1 MHHTIA
7 WTANASNTTEV
18 DLTPVA
24 DPVIPVT
31 AANHFLPQKDQ
42 PILYIGAASPNLQ
55 RARITT
61 PSLALVTTPFIQPI
75 NQAATFGIPQRL
87 ADYSAQPLML
97 RALEEIAL
105 LVTQTGGAAEFVT
118 GVAGLLYQ
126 FVPPMPGTVWTLRGT
141 SSTAA
146 VARVWTQ
153 LTVTWQNQ
161 LPTATF
167 AVVGN
172 VHFSAN
178 AMASRLI
185 FENQVPRPGSLSI
198 QSLTNFN
205 DRLFDGS
212 SPETLGEWGR
222 FHNYIMPLV
231 EVLCNAADAT
241 HEVYLDIM
249 RVA

>member
-1 MHHTIA
+1 MHHTVA
-7 WTANASNTTEV
+7 WSANASNTAEV

-31 AANHFLPQKDQ
+31 AANHFLPQRDQ

-61 PSLALVTTPFIQPI
+61 PTLALVTTPFVQPI
-75 NQAATFGIPQRL
+75 NQAATFGIPQRF

-97 RALEEIAL
+97 RALEEISL

-126 FVPPMPGTVWTLRGT
+126 FIPPPQGTVWTLRAT
-141 SSTAA
+141 SVTAA

-153 LTVTWQNQ
+153 LTLTFQNQ
-161 LPTATF
+161 LPSGSF
-167 AVVGN
+167 AVVGLT
-172 VHFSAN
+172 HQSTN

-212 SPETLGEWGR
+212 SPETLGVWGQ
-222 FHNYIMPLV
+222 FHNYIMPLC
-231 EVLCNAADAT
+231 EVLCNAADAA

-249 RVA
+249 RV